1 MFYYKSRKKVCKLF
15 TKHLMSYHV
24 NYLRITNDK
33 GNEVKNI
40 HDGSN
45 KNLDGAKNWLN
56 K

>member
-1 MFYYKSRKKVCKLF
+1 
-15 TKHLMSYHV
+15 MSYHV